1 MLPLMEM
8 LTQGGNGAAFQA
20 IARQFGVTPEQ
31 AEQAAAALMPAFS
44 QGLKRN
50 AADPMGFMT
59 FMNAMAQGN
68 HVRFFDNPEAAAS
81 QEGRDEGNAILGH
94 LFGSKDVSRAVAA
107 QAAQM
112 TGLSQ
117 GIIKQMLPA
126 LAPILLGGLFKQMT
140 GQMTGSNR
148 AGAGDNPL
156 GQILE
161 QMMGGAPGG
170 GRMPQMPGSGANP
183 WGDLLGQVLG
193 GAMGGNRG
201 QVPGNAPQSGS
212 DNPLGDLLGQMMGGG
227 RAGGR
232 DMPAPGAD
240 NPLGQIFQDM
250 LRGGMQAGNDEPER
264 QREPEGRRTQQGGS
278 LEDLFG
284 QMFETGRQTQTDYQK
299 GIEQIFDQFMGG
311 GKRS

>member
-50 AADPMGFMT
+50 ATDPMGFMA

-68 HVRFFDNPEAAAS
+68 HARFFENPEAAAS
-81 QEGRDEGNAILGH
+81 SEGREEGNAILGH
-94 LFGSKDVSRAVAA
+94 LFGSKEVSRAVAA

-140 GQMTGSNR
+140 GQMTGANQ
-148 AGAGDNPL
+148 AGAGANPL

-161 QMMGGAPGG
+161 QMMGGALGG
-170 GRMPQMPGSGANP
+170 GRMPQTPGSGANP

-201 QVPGNAPQSGS
+201 QVPGNAPQAGS

-250 LRGGMQAGNDEPER
+250 LRGGLQPGNDQPER
-264 QREPEGRRTQQGGS
+264 QREPEGRRAQPGGS

-284 QMFETGRQTQTDYQK
+284 QMFETGRQTQNDYQK

-311 GKRS
+311 KRG